1 MKITLINP
9 SNNAFVE
16 QQKPYHIEYISKQR
30 ELGNISRN
38 KVVQLGTDRE
48 AIEWMKLIASGDDRS
63 VPEDIYFEWECNGC
77 SAGVIDYEVVISKNA
92 DFTDIDR
99 IKRTSGLVEAGNM
112 RVSNDNPYI
121 TKNNKTYNGNLTE
134 NTDNEI
140 LTDDDKIFFSNEK
153 PNLSS
158 NENLSATAG
167 MVFNNFQLGMEYFW
181 KVVASKDGE
190 EVASSDTFHFTV
202 SSNPPRWLKVPN
214 ITNVRDM
221 GGWETTDGRKVIQG
235 LIIRSAA
242 FNTSANLTDEGK
254 SVLLDELK
262 IKTDLD
268 MRSMEEEIGPILDEE
283 KVNYINIPIAP
294 YNNISESIF
303 VEPYR
308 KCFEI
313 FADKN
318 NYPII
323 FHCYGGADRAGTV
336 AFLLNAMLGVDF
348 YDLCL
353 DYELTSFSIWGE
365 RTRTYEDFAN
375 MIVYLNSLGDES
387 DSFMS
392 KSEKFL
398 LYIGVTQSQ
407 IDTIREN
414 LIV

>member
-1 MKITLINP
+1 MVNMKIILINP
-9 SNNAFVE
+9 ENNALVE

-38 KVVQLGTDRE
+38 KVVRVGTDKE
-48 AIEWMKLIASGDDRS
+48 EIEWMKLVATGDDRS

-77 SAGVIDYEVVISKNA
+77 SAGLIDYEVVISKTA

-99 IKRTSGLVEAGNM
+99 IKTTSGLVETG
-112 RVSNDNPYI
+112 VIYEPI
-121 TKNNKTYNGNLTE
+121 TSK
-134 NTDNEI
+134 
-140 LTDDDKIFFSNEK
+140 EK
-153 PNLSS
+153 PGLTVNK
-158 NENLSATAG
+158 NLSATAG
-167 MVFNNFQLGMEYFW
+167 MVINNFLLGMEYFW
-181 KVVASKDGE
+181 KVVAMKDGE
-190 EVASSDTFHFTV
+190 EDASSDTFRFTV
-202 SSNPPRWLKVPN
+202 SINPPRWLKVPN

-221 GGWETTDGRKVIQG
+221 GGWETIDGRKVKQG

-254 SVLLDELK
+254 RVLLDELK

-268 MRSMEEEIGPILDEE
+268 MRSLDEEIGPILDEDR
-283 KVNYINIPIAP
+283 VNYINIPIAP

-375 MIVYLNSLGDES
+375 MIVYLNSFGDES
-387 DSFMS
+387 DSF
-392 KSEKFL
+392 KTKAEKFL
-398 LYIGVTQSQ
+398 LHIGVTQGQ

>member
-9 SNNAFVE
+9 ENNALVE

-30 ELGNISRN
+30 ELGNISRK
-38 KVVQLGTDRE
+38 KVVKVGTDQE
-48 AIEWMKLIASGDDRS
+48 EIEWMKLVATGDDRS

-77 SAGVIDYEVVISKNA
+77 SPGLIDYEVVISKTA

-99 IKRTSGLVEAGNM
+99 IKTTSGLVETA
-112 RVSNDNPYI
+112 VIYEHI
-121 TKNNKTYNGNLTE
+121 TSK
-134 NTDNEI
+134 
-140 LTDDDKIFFSNEK
+140 EK
-153 PNLSS
+153 PGLTVNK
-158 NENLSATAG
+158 NLSATAG
-167 MVFNNFQLGMEYFW
+167 MAFNNFLLGMEYFW
-181 KVVASKDGE
+181 KVVAMKDGE
-190 EVASSDTFHFTV
+190 EVASSDTFRFTV

-221 GGWETTDGRKVIQG
+221 GGWETTDGGKVRQG

-268 MRSMEEEIGPILDEE
+268 MRSLEEEIGPILDVD

-313 FADKN
+313 FSDKN

-336 AFLLNAMLGVDF
+336 AFLLNAVLGVDF

-375 MIVYLNSLGDES
+375 MIIYLNSFGDES
-387 DSFMS
+387 DSF
-392 KSEKFL
+392 KTKAEKFL
-398 LYIGVTQSQ
+398 LQIGVTQSQ
-407 IDTIREN
+407 IDTIRGN
-414 LIV
+414 LIL